1 MEFVPLIALPFLI
14 NKILDWVRSILPD
27 PIEAKVVIPVSW
39 VLGVASA
46 FVLAGSD
53 WGAETVVGDKAFAD
67 LNSVSIVMVG
77 LVIGAGAGIVSDFKP
92 NRLTPEQMERAVE
105 QADTLVVAA
114 PPPPA
119 PLGDQAATSTR
130 RRAPSKPKP

>member
-39 VLGVASA
+39 VLGVIAS

-53 WGAETVVGDKAFAD
+53 WGAETMVGDKAFAD
-67 LNSVSIVMVG
+67 LNTVS
-77 LVIGAGAGIVSDFKP
+77 LVIVGMILGAGAGILSDFKP
-92 NRLTPEQMERAVE
+92 NRLTPEQMERAVD
-105 QADTLVVAA
+105 QADTLVVAPA
-114 PPPPA
+114 EPPA
-119 PLGDQAATSTR
+119 PLATSEKTAPKR
-130 RRAPSKPKP
+130 RSRST